1 MLQFDIIRI
10 VGRSIKRYIL
20 KTEETLDGV
29 VKLMR
34 TVSVHSTVEAFV
46 RALRFARVLFSLW
59 TDVCLK

>member
-10 VGRSIKRYIL
+10 VGRSIKRYIW

-29 VKLMR
+29 VKLRR

-46 RALRFARVLFSLW
+46 RTLGFAKEFFSAFGP
-59 TDVCLK
+59 TFA